1 MPISLYVTVIGIFI
15 LTIWIIWNII
25 NHRNK
30 ITVMTGMMI
39 SMVLG
44 MVVGLTIGVIIG
56 VLLSEDLF
64 SSTLWAI
71 IIGISVGFV
80 AGLPIGLMAVLDG
93 ILAGLMGG
101 MMGAM
106 LGDMIAPEHQET
118 LIKVMF
124 LLFIGIVIILY
135 QMMQQEFIKSK
146 SMVSHPVVMIVLF
159 VVFIVGYNQMG
170 TLIPSAD
177 SLNNDNH
184 QHGMRR
190 TNNFVV
196 QAEEYTFLP
205 SDIEIKA
212 GEMATII
219 LENTGETEHDLEIIG
234 MEAEIEEQPS
244 SNNHTH
250 TNNQIH
256 LHTYPGER
264 KEVSFTTNTPGTYRY
279 ICTLP
284 GHEESGMTGMIDII
298 P

>member
-15 LTIWIIWNII
+15 LTIWIIWNTI

-56 VLLSEDLF
+56 VLLSGDLF

-80 AGLPIGLMAVLDG
+80 AGLPTGLMAVLDG

-106 LGDMIAPEHQET
+106 LGDMIAPENQET
-118 LIKVMF
+118 LIKIMF

-146 SMVSHPVVMIVLF
+146 SMINHPTAMIILFVLF
-159 VVFIVGYNQMG
+159 IVSYNQMDA
-170 TLIPSAD
+170 LIPSTD
-177 SLNNDNH
+177 LHNNSNH
-184 QHGMRR
+184 HHGVS

-196 QAEEYTFLP
+196 QADEYTFSP
-205 SDIEIKA
+205 SQIEIKA
-212 GEMATII
+212 GEMATIV
-219 LENTGETEHDLEIIG
+219 LENIGEREHDLEIIG
-234 MEAEIEEQPS
+234 MKAEIEEQPS
-244 SNNHTH
+244 SNDHTH

-256 LHTYPGER
+256 LHSYPGE
-264 KEVSFTTNTPGTYRY
+264 KQEVSFTTNTPGTYRY
-279 ICTLP
+279 VCTIP
-284 GHEESGMTGMIDII
+284 GHEESGMTGMIEII